1 MGLVSGSIASL
12 ANGISQQPAWMRLPS
27 QGAIQN
33 NGYSSLVEGM
43 KRRAPTE
50 HVARLSATS
59 FGDVFIH
66 SIIRDTSQRYNV
78 IFKNGDLFVYDLM
91 GVAQTVAFPYG
102 KAYLAALTPKTSFVA
117 TTIADFTFVANKEI
131 AVTETNN
138 GNIADNSYY
147 AYVKQANYN
156 CVYGVYIDSVLIASY
171 TTAATGNAPQT
182 DDIAANLKNSAA
194 TNLGAGWT
202 VTRSGS
208 VVRMK
213 KNDNSIHNVSGYDS
227 YGSLALTTFGRK
239 IQQFVDLPP
248 TGFDG
253 ATVEIVG
260 TNATTFAGYWV
271 AYNASDN
278 SWDEVAKPEDIA
290 RPTPATMPWKL
301 IRNVGGD
308 WVFTMIDWGY
318 RQCGDRKSSA
328 SPSFIGHSVSDMVI
342 HRNRLFILSDQNVV
356 GSRPG
361 GLNLFN
367 YFATTVTTTL
377 ASDPIDIGVSSN
389 ASAVP
394 LARHAVPFNEDLLI
408 FTDPAQFLLT
418 GGDILSVES
427 VKVTQTT
434 NFTASLDAKPA
445 ASGKLVHFAVAKG
458 TDSGVREFAVQSK
471 VLVNDAHDI
480 TVHVP
485 TYIKGTITKFAPAIN
500 LDTLFVLASGEKN
513 SVWLYKWYIEND
525 EKLQSSWSK
534 WTFPSS
540 DNVLSLSYM
549 DSSLYLV
556 IERATGVFL
565 ERVRLDAS
573 FDDTGVGFNIR
584 LDRKAG
590 VTGVY
595 DAVNNWTTWTIPY
608 DITGLSMVSVFGA
621 GFTGRVGY
629 ETTATTVVDA
639 AAGTVR
645 ILNKDYSTGV
655 VYFGVRYELRYRLST
670 ISLREKDSNGGSKAI
685 TDGRLQLRNIFINFG
700 QTAYLRVEVSSPGRQ
715 MYAYTYLP
723 NVLGQSFTVGEVHLV
738 TGRFRAP
745 IQAKNDQVTIDIV
758 SDSHFPCAILSIDWE
773 GEYTTRSQRT

>member
-1 MGLVSGSIASL
+1 MGLVSGSIPSL
-12 ANGISQQPAWMRLPS
+12 ANGVSQQPAWMRLPS
-27 QGAIQN
+27 QASIQN

-43 KRRAPTE
+43 KRRPPTE
-50 HVARLSATS
+50 HVARLSETS
-59 FGDVFIH
+59 FGDAFIH

-78 IFKNGDLFVYDLM
+78 IFKNGDLFVYDLN
-91 GVAQTVAFPYG
+91 GVAQTVAFPNG
-102 KAYLAALTPKTSFVA
+102 KAYLASLTPKTSFVA

-131 AVTETNN
+131 VVTETNT
-138 GNIADNSYY
+138 GNIADNSHY

-156 CVYGVYIDSVLIASY
+156 CNYAIYIDTVLIASY

-182 DDIAANLKNSAA
+182 DAIADALWSAA
-194 TNLGAGWT
+194 TANLGAGWS
-202 VTRSGS
+202 VSRAGS

-213 KNDNSIHNVSGYDS
+213 KNDNTPHTISGYDS
-227 YGSLALTTFGRK
+227 FGSLALSTYGRK

-248 TGFDG
+248 QGFDG

-271 AYNASDN
+271 AYNATNN

-308 WVFTMIDWGY
+308 WVFTMIDWGF
-318 RQCGDRKSSA
+318 REAGDAKSAA
-328 SPSFIGHSVSDMVI
+328 SPSFIGRGISDMVI

-361 GLNLFN
+361 GLNLFR

-377 ASDPIDIGVSSN
+377 ASDPIDVGISSN

-408 FTDPAQFLLT
+408 FTDPAQFILS
-418 GGDILSVES
+418 GGDILSVETA
-427 VKVTQTT
+427 KLTQTT

-445 ASGKLVHFAVAKG
+445 SSGKLIHFAIAKG

-485 TYIKGTITKFAPAIN
+485 SYIKGTITKFAPAIN
-500 LDTLFVLASGEKN
+500 LDTLFVLASGEVN

-534 WTFPSS
+534 WTFAAG
-540 DNVLSLSYM
+540 DKVLSLSYM

-556 IERATGVFL
+556 IERSSGVYL

-573 FDDTGVGFNIR
+573 FDDTGIGFNIR
-584 LDRKAG
+584 LDRKATA
-590 VTGVY
+590 TGIY
-595 DAVNNWTTWTIPY
+595 DPVSNWTTWTIPY
-608 DITGLSMVSVFGA
+608 DITGLDMVAVFGPDFVGA
-621 GFTGRVGY
+621 VGY

-639 AAGTVR
+639 VAGTVR
-645 ILNKDYSTGV
+645 ILAKDYSAGP

-670 ISLREKDSNGGSKAI
+670 ISLREKDSTGGSKAI
-685 TDGRLQLRNIFINFG
+685 TDGRLQLRNIFINYG
-700 QTAYLRVEVSSPGRQ
+700 QTAYLRVEVTVPGRP
-715 MYAYTYLP
+715 MYDYTYLP
-723 NVLGQSFTVGEVHLV
+723 NVLGQTFTVGEVHLA

>member
-1 MGLVSGSIASL
+1 MGLVSGSISSL
-12 ANGISQQPAWMRLPS
+12 ANGVSQQPAWQRLPS
-27 QGAIQN
+27 QGSIQN
-33 NGYSSLVEGM
+33 NAYSSLVEGM
-43 KRRAPTE
+43 KRRPPTE

-59 FGDVFIH
+59 FGDAFVH
-66 SIIRDTSQRYNV
+66 SIIRDSTQRYNV

-91 GVAQTVAFPYG
+91 GVQQTVAFPLG
-102 KAYLAALTPKTSFVA
+102 KAYLTALTPKTSFVA

-131 AVTETNN
+131 KVTETNS
-138 GNIADNSYY
+138 GNTADNSHY

-156 CVYGVYIDSVLIASY
+156 CVYAIYMDTVLIASH

-182 DDIAANLKNSAA
+182 DAIASALYTA
-194 TNLGAGWT
+194 AAASLGATWT
-202 VTRSGS
+202 VTLSGS

-213 KNDNSIHNVSGYDS
+213 KNDNTLHTVSGYDS
-227 YGSLALTTFGRK
+227 YGSLALTTFARK

-271 AYNASDN
+271 AYNATNN

-290 RPTPATMPWKL
+290 RPTPSTMPWRL

-308 WVFTMIDWGY
+308 WTFTTIDWGY
-318 RQCGDRKSSA
+318 RESGDTASSA
-328 SPSFIGHSVSDMVI
+328 SPSFIGHTVSDMVV

-361 GLNLFN
+361 GTNLFK

-377 ASDPIDIGVSSN
+377 ASDPIDVGISSN

-408 FTDPAQFLLT
+408 FTDPAQFLMT
-418 GGDILSVES
+418 GGDILSVET

-445 ASGKLVHFAVAKG
+445 SSGKLIHFAITKG
-458 TDSGVREFAVQSK
+458 TDSGVREFAVSGK
-471 VLVNDAHDI
+471 SLVNDANDI
-480 TVHVP
+480 TIHVP
-485 TYIKGTITKFAPAIN
+485 SYIKGTITKFCPAIN
-500 LDTLFVLASGEKN
+500 LDTLFVLADGETN
-513 SVWLYKWYIEND
+513 SMWLYKWYIENE

-534 WTFPSS
+534 WEWPADTSI
-540 DNVLSLSYM
+540 LSVSYM
-549 DSSLYLV
+549 DSSLYILV
-556 IERATGVFL
+556 ERADGVFL
-565 ERVRLDAS
+565 EHIRLDVS
-573 FDDTGVGFNIR
+573 HTDPGVGFNIR
-584 LDRKAG
+584 LDRKVA

-595 DAVNNWTTWTIPY
+595 DAGNDWTTWTIPY
-608 DITGLSMVSVFGA
+608 DITGLSMISVFGEDFPGMI
-621 GFTGRVGY
+621 GFQ
-629 ETTATTVVDA
+629 TTTVTVVDA

-645 ILNKDYSTGV
+645 IASKDYSAGPL
-655 VYFGVRYELRYRLST
+655 YFGVRYETRYRLST

-700 QTAYLRVEVSSPGRQ
+700 NTAYLGVEVTSVGRT
-715 MYAYTYLP
+715 MYTYTYLP
-723 NVLGQSFTVGEVHLV
+723 NVLGQSLTVGQVQL
-738 TGRFRAP
+738 TSGRFRVP

-758 SDSHFPCAILSIDWE
+758 SDSHFPCSILSIDWE
-773 GEYTTRSQRT
+773 GEYTARSQRT